1 MTIKHSIFKKQFP
14 SASELIYG
22 CMGLGGEW
30 DTSELTGK
38 DIENAETAIDAATSI
53 NINFFD
59 LADIYRYGKSELA
72 FGQLLKN
79 NQVKR
84 EDIIIQSKCGIRLSP
99 TGTNHYDFSEQWI
112 EHSLT
117 GILERLDTD
126 YLDILMLHRP
136 DILVDT
142 EALNKTLNRIHA
154 SGRVRAFGVSN
165 MDINQLQFLEQT
177 LEAPII
183 ANQIEL
189 SLSAT
194 GPFSYAIQAN
204 SQHSTSHQFYHGM
217 FEYAQLNG
225 VELQSWGSLANGLYS
240 TPLNQTDTETV
251 RATKTLLIELASHYN
266 VSKEAILLNFIRKHP
281 AKVRPIIGSLN
292 PRRIKACNEIYHF
305 ELSKE
310 HWYALLCSSIGQEV
324 P

>member
-1 MTIKHSIFKKQFP
+1 MSIKHSIFKKQFP
-14 SASELIYG
+14 SASNLIYG

-30 DTSELTGK
+30 DNSEFTSK
-38 DIENAETAIDAATSI
+38 DIAVAERAIDAATSI

-59 LADIYRYGKSELA
+59 LADIYRHGKSERV

-79 NQVKR
+79 NQVRR

-112 EHSLT
+112 EHSLS
-117 GILERLDTD
+117 GILERLDTE

-142 EALNKTLNRIHA
+142 EELNKILNRLHT
-154 SGRVRAFGVSN
+154 SGRVRAFAVSN
-165 MDINQLQFLEQT
+165 MDVSQLQFLEKA

-194 GPFSYAIQAN
+194 GPFSYAIQAKN
-204 SQHSTSHQFYHGM
+204 QHTTSNQFYHGM
-217 FEYAQLNG
+217 FEHAQLND
-225 VELQSWGSLANGLYS
+225 VEVQSWGSLANGLYS
-240 TPLNQTDTETV
+240 TPINETDTKTV
-251 RATKTLLIELASHYN
+251 RKTKALVIELANHYN

-281 AKVRPIIGSLN
+281 AKVRPVIGSLN
-292 PRRIKACNEIYHF
+292 PDRIKACNDIYRF

-310 HWYALLCSSIGQEV
+310 HWYALLCASMGQGV